1 MTLAVRPPTG
11 LFRGWIVV
19 AGAFGVLF
27 VGFGVAY
34 SFAAFFHS
42 LREEFDAT
50 RSDVSLVF
58 AITGFLYFSLGAV
71 SGPIADRFG
80 PRRVVLAGIL
90 LVAAGVFLASAAQ
103 TLWQVYV
110 TYSLCVGIGVGM
122 AYVPVVGAVQKW
134 FVKKRGLASGMAVA
148 GIGAG
153 TLAVPLLAA
162 VGIELWDWRA
172 TYLALA
178 ALTVAI
184 GVPAALAVDG
194 SPERRGLAPD
204 GETTVEGV
212 APVAPWGYSIRDA
225 LRARPFH
232 LLYLAGIATTLG
244 IFIPFAHLAAYAR
257 DEGFSDGF
265 GALLIGLIGIGSTAG
280 RLFLGGW
287 ADRFGRRKALIAT
300 FATMGLVLLFWLAA
314 TDRWS
319 LAVFALVF
327 GAAYGG
333 FVALLPALTADYFGT
348 RNTGGILG
356 ALYTAAGIGALVGP
370 VVAGAMYDARDSYT
384 LPILLAVAMNG
395 VAVLCVA
402 FAPEPDHYHGTLS
415 HRPARA
421 SQRI

>member
-1 MTLAVRPPTG
+1 
-11 LFRGWIVV
+11 
-19 AGAFGVLF
+19 
-27 VGFGVAY
+27 
-34 SFAAFFHS
+34 
-42 LREEFDAT
+42 
-50 RSDVSLVF
+50 
-58 AITGFLYFSLGAV
+58 
-71 SGPIADRFG
+71 
-80 PRRVVLAGIL
+80 
-90 LVAAGVFLASAAQ
+90 
-103 TLWQVYV
+103 
-110 TYSLCVGIGVGM
+110 M

-162 VGIELWDWRA
+162 AGIQLWDWRA

-178 ALTVAI
+178 VMTVAL

-194 SPERRGLAPD
+194 SPERRGLSAD
-204 GETTVEGV
+204 GEPTAEGFV
-212 APVAPWGYSIRDA
+212 PAAPWGYAIRDA
-225 LRARPFH
+225 VRARPFH
-232 LLYLAGIATTLG
+232 LLYLAGVATTLG
-244 IFIPFAHLAAYAR
+244 IFIPFAHLAPYAR

-265 GALLIGLIGIGSTAG
+265 GALLVGLIGIGSTVG

-287 ADRFGRRKALIAT
+287 ADRFGRRRALIAT

-314 TDRWS
+314 TDVWS
-319 LAVFALVF
+319 LALFALVF

-356 ALYTAAGIGALVGP
+356 ALYTAAAIGALVGP

-395 VAVLCVA
+395 VAVFCVTL
-402 FAPEPDHYHGTLS
+402 APEPARYHGDLS
-415 HRPARA
+415 PGPARA